1 MEPVDVEIVDES
13 THVESEST
21 RESIRDEWVGATAA
35 YKLADLTKS
44 SFGRAMS
51 HLIGVRNCRV
61 DSLRRGDAQKTR
73 YSALAIELVK
83 ALVKSRK
90 SGDESPLQQLLELAK
105 SSVPSQSSA
114 LAVVDH
120 VATLEEK
127 IANLRQ
133 AAAANSEM
141 NSDRIRGKLAEIA
154 LCNQSGRQQN
164 EALNA
169 AQSLAAENQ
178 GIEDALVIFSVY
190 QKAKK
195 DTLAHLRALEISE
208 NQ

>member
-13 THVESEST
+13 THPESESI

-44 SFGRAMS
+44 SFARAMS

-83 ALVKSRK
+83 ALVKARN
-90 SGDESPLQQLLELAK
+90 SGDESLLLQLLELAK
-105 SSVPSQSSA
+105 PSASSPASA
-114 LAVVDH
+114 LAVNH
-120 VATLEEK
+120 IATLEEK
-127 IANLRQ
+127 IAHLRQ
-133 AAAANSEM
+133 ATAANSQS
-141 NSDRIRGKLAEIA
+141 NADRVRGKLAEIA
-154 LCNQSGRQQN
+154 RCNQTTQQRN
-164 EALNA
+164 ETLNGA
-169 AQSLAAENQ
+169 ELLAAENR
-178 GIEDALVIFSVY
+178 GIELALAIFSAEEA
-190 QKAKK
+190 AKENA
-195 DTLAHLRALEISE
+195 LAHLRALKISG